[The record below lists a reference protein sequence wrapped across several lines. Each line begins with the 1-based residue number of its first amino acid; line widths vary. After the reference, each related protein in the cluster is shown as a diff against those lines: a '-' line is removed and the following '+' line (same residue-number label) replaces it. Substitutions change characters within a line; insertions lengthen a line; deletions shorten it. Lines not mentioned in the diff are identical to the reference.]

1 MPVHLAIMPIYVR
14 TFRSTRLQV
23 RYQDLRIQQFIYY
36 TDPRAVVLLSASTDN
51 NYSRTAPNCSRTFVP
66 MCNQEPSYFTQAACF
81 LIINSPKSSHHWSVC
96 FCSSGTSSLAIFFS
110 FTACL
115 FYGGCSVVLSFLSLI
130 IIVTI
135 WWILR
140 LDGGE
145 FVFCRR

>member
-96 FCSSGTSSLAIFFS
+96 FCLSGTSSLAIFF
-110 FTACL
+110 F
-115 FYGGCSVVLSFLSLI
+115 FHSVL
-130 IIVTI
+130 
-135 WWILR
+135 ILR
-140 LDGGE
+140 RLFFGPFILITHYYSDDLVD
-145 FVFCRR
+145 F